1 MRKFRSAIAIVA
13 AFIILFSASAAH
25 ASSKAPVLK
34 GATCESWISY
44 GDDIVYALN
53 FYYREKGMSQ
63 MKEEEENALR
73 KSAYAQKLSYLQGLL
88 DAFARAYEITGA
100 DSLKYPFEKEIYL
113 SGIDEFCS
121 EQSNKD
127 QKIISAMAGV
137 NNKLNEK

>member
-1 MRKFRSAIAIVA
+1 MRKFRSAVATIAVFA
-13 AFIILFSASAAH
+13 ILFSAVAAQ
-25 ASSKAPVLK
+25 ASSKAPILK

-73 KSAYAQKLSYLQGLL
+73 KSAYAQKLSYIQGLL
-88 DAFARAYEITGA
+88 DAFSQAYDMTGA
-100 DSLKYPFEKEIYL
+100 DVLKYSFEKETYIAE
-113 SGIDEFCS
+113 IDEFCA

-127 QKIISAMAGV
+127 QKIISVMARV
-137 NNKLNEK
+137 NNKLYEK